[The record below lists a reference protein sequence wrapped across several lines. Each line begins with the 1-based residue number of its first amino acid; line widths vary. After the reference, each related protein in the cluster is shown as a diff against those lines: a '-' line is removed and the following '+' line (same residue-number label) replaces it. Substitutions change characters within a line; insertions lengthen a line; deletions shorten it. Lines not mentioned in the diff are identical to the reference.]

1 MQAFVD
7 LAAPVKKP
15 NCLNETSKLNC
26 LNDFILLLR
35 YFLYAFL
42 CFVLFVRVKSYR
54 KKNNKKVKTG
64 LMTSFILLLTEEL
77 RKVNPSNVI

>member
-26 LNDFILLLR
+26 LNDFILDVF
-35 YFLYAFL
+35 YIHL

>member
-35 YFLYAFL
+35 CFLYTFMFCAF
-42 CFVLFVRVKSYR
+42 CACK
-54 KKNNKKVKTG
+54 
-64 LMTSFILLLTEEL
+64 IL
-77 RKVNPSNVI
+77 S

>member
-15 NCLNETSKLNC
+15 NWLNETSKLNC

-42 CFVLFVRVKSYR
+42 CFVLFVCVKSYR
-54 KKNNKKVKTG
+54 KKTIKKLK
-64 LMTSFILLLTEEL
+64 LA
-77 RKVNPSNVI
+77 